1 MKKLKKEYFGSF
13 QKKSDIIPD
22 LIEIQLNTYKWFM
35 QKDTKPEE
43 RMDKGLQSVF
53 NFVFP
58 IVSPDGSVILEFI
71 EYYVGQPKYS
81 EIEARLIGKS
91 YTVPVKVKLRLIFR
105 TTGEVREQDVFIG
118 DIPLMTC
125 RGTFVI
131 NGAERVVV
139 NQIHRSPGVFFGYD
153 EVHSL
158 YSTKIIPDKGAWLEF
173 EIDSKGFII
182 VRIDRKRKI
191 FLGTFLKAVG
201 LGTLDVYKIDEYRNN
216 SIIITLPSNEAKK
229 LPIAGKII
237 FTRSES
243 ELKEENNSLYIVN
256 IKILGEPSE
265 SRDVKVELELGNTPY
280 EKFHKIEEVIQDY
293 KQYKFVSFNKIVSI
307 QEGEEK
313 VIEKKA
319 HLYDLNQSVL
329 HTFYNSKKINI
340 ISKEGQIDKEA
351 IINSL
356 LGKYLAVPLLNKSG
370 EEVLLE
376 VGEKISADI
385 IEQISYEQIP
395 YIYVLETEKYHD
407 EFVLIKSIVKDR
419 DNSVLLAIESIMNII
434 KPGDIVN
441 PKTIEKEF
449 QNIFFSESNYHLNEV
464 GRFNI
469 NAKFKYNTPVT
480 TTALIMEDI
489 VRTIDRIIRIYLQEA
504 EPDDIDHLSNRR
516 IRCMGELLTNQLKV
530 AFARMERIIRER
542 FTIQDVESFTPQSL
556 ISIKPVSSA
565 INEFFGT
572 SQLSQFMDQTNPLSE
587 LTHKRRLNALGP
599 GGLTRERAGYQVRDV
614 HYTHYGRMCPIETP
628 EGPNIGLIVSL
639 ATMTKLNKY
648 GFIMTPYK
656 KVENG
661 KVINKIEYLTAAE
674 EEDKIVAQANAPLKE
689 DGSFKEKVVSARFK
703 NNFRFIPAM
712 TVDYMDVSPMQ
723 IFSVSACLIP
733 FLEHD
738 DANRALMGSNM
749 QRQAVPLL
757 TTEQSLVQT
766 GMEKVAALHSGVVV
780 IAKRMGTVIDVE
792 ASRIVIKPDK
802 QENKNDL
809 DIYDMEKFRR
819 TNQGT
824 CYNQKPIVS
833 VGDKVSESRIIADG
847 PAINNGELALGKNV
861 LVAFMPW
868 EGYNYEDAILVSDKL
883 LKDDTLTS
891 IHIEEFDT
899 MARDTKLGKE
909 IITCD
914 IPNLS
919 ENSLQDLGEEGI
931 IQIGSYVKP
940 GNILVGKVT
949 PKGETELTP
958 EYKLL
963 HSIFGEKAREVRDTS
978 LRLPHGVEGIVIDI
992 KIFSRENGDD
1002 LEPGIE
1008 QLVKVYIASKKKL
1021 QVGDKLAGRHG
1032 NKGVLARI
1040 VPQEDMP
1047 FMEDGTPIE
1056 MVLNP
1061 LGVPSRMNI
1070 GQVLETQLAWAGKL
1084 LGIHFV
1090 TPIFEGPK
1098 PEEIEK
1104 ILKQAGL
1111 PSNSKADLYD
1121 GRNGEKFVYPV
1132 TVGYMYML
1140 KLSHLVDDKI
1150 HARSTGPYSLV
1161 TQQPLGGKAQFGG
1174 QRFGE
1179 MEVWALEAYGAANT
1193 LQELLTVKSD
1203 DMMGRARVYESI
1215 IKGKN
1220 ASSPGIPESF
1230 NVLIQELRGLS
1241 LDITAYNSRG
1251 QQINL
1256 YEGSMLD
1263 WRKIKKPTFDDLWKR
1278 K

>member
-1 MKKLKKEYFGSF
+1 MKKEYFGSF
-13 QKKSDIIPD
+13 HKNLNIIPD
-22 LIEIQLNTYKWFM
+22 LIEIQLNSFNWFF
-35 QKDTKPEE
+35 QADTDP
-43 RMDKGLQSVF
+43 DKREYQGFSSVF
-53 NFVFP
+53 KNVFP
-58 IVSPDGSVILEFI
+58 ITSPDGNVILEFI
-71 EYYVGQPKYS
+71 EYYVGDPKYT
-81 EIEARLIGKS
+81 ETEARMIGKS
-91 YTVPVKVKLRLIFR
+91 YSVPVKAKLRLIFR
-105 TTGEVREQDVFIG
+105 STGEVREQDVFIG
-118 DIPLMTC
+118 DLPFMTK
-125 RGTFVI
+125 RGTFII

-153 EVHSL
+153 ETHGT
-158 YSTKIIPDKGAWLEF
+158 YSTKIIPDKGAWLEY
-173 EIDSKGFII
+173 EIDNKGFII

-191 FLGTFLKAVG
+191 MLGTFLKAIG
-201 LGTLDVYKIDEYRNN
+201 LGTLGVYKITDKGKSSVTISVPAGE
-216 SIIITLPSNEAKK
+216 TKK
-229 LPIAGKII
+229 LPIGSKII
-237 FTRSES
+237 FVENES
-243 ELKEENNSLYIVN
+243 ELKEEKNSLFIVN
-256 IKILGEPSE
+256 IKHEKDSANKN
-265 SRDVKVELELGNTPY
+265 VKVELELGDTPY
-280 EKFHKIEEVIQDY
+280 KKTGKVEELIANFKSAKY
-293 KQYKFVSFNKIVSI
+293 ISFNKLI
-307 QEGEEK
+307 QVPESEGK
-313 VIEKKA
+313 VVERKE
-319 HLYDLNQSVL
+319 HLYALNQVVL
-329 HTFYNSKKINI
+329 HSFYDSHKI
-340 ISKEGQIDKEA
+340 SVVDKDGKRDKENT
-351 IINSL
+351 INAL
-356 LGKYLAVPLLNKSG
+356 LGKYLAVPLLSKTG

-376 VGEKISADI
+376 EGEKISADI
-385 IEQISYEQIP
+385 IEQIVSEELP
-395 YIYVLETEKYHD
+395 YVYVFNTEKYHD
-407 EFVLIKSIVKDR
+407 ELVLIKSVVKDR
-419 DNSVLLAIESIMNII
+419 DNSVLMAIETIINII

-441 PKTIEKEF
+441 PKTIETEF
-449 QNIFFSESNYHLNEV
+449 QNIFFNEDNYHLNEV

-469 NAKFKYNTPVT
+469 NEKFKYNPPVK
-480 TTALIMEDI
+480 TTALIMDDI
-489 VRTIDRIIRIYLQEA
+489 VKTIDRILRIYLQEE

-516 IRCMGELLTNQLKV
+516 IRGMGELLTNQMKV
-530 AFARMERIIRER
+530 AFARLERIIKER
-542 FTIQDVESFTPQSL
+542 FTIQDPESFTPQSL
-556 ISIKPVSSA
+556 ISIKPISSA

-599 GGLTRERAGYQVRDV
+599 GGLTRERAGYEVRDV

-648 GFIMTPYK
+648 GFIMTPYRL
-656 KVENG
+656 VENG
-661 KVINKIEYLTAAE
+661 KVTNKIEYLTAAE
-674 EEDKIVAQANAPLKE
+674 EEDKIVAQANASLKE
-689 DGSFKEKVVSARFK
+689 DGNFKEKVVSARLK
-703 NNFRFIPAM
+703 NNFQFVPVK

-723 IFSVSACLIP
+723 IFSVSASLIP

-757 TTEQSLVQT
+757 KTQLAYVQT
-766 GMEKVAALHSGVVV
+766 GMEKIAAVNSGVVV
-780 IAKRMGTVIDVE
+780 LAKRNGTVVDVE
-792 ASRIVIKPDK
+792 ASQIVVKPDIGSG
-802 QENKNDL
+802 KNDL
-809 DIYDMEKFRR
+809 DIYELEKFRR

-824 CYNQKPIVS
+824 CYNQKPIAAI
-833 VGDKVSESRIIADG
+833 GDKVKEGDVIADG
-847 PAINNGELALGKNV
+847 PGINTGELALGKNV

-899 MARDTKLGKE
+899 TARDTKLGKE

-919 ENSLQDLGEEGI
+919 ENSLSDLEETGI
-931 IQIGSYVKP
+931 VRVGAYAHP
-940 GNILVGKVT
+940 GDILVGKVT

-978 LRLPHGVEGIVIDI
+978 LRLPHGVEGVVIDI

-1008 QLVKVYIASKKKL
+1008 QLIKVYVASKKKL

-1047 FMEDGTPIE
+1047 YMEDGTPIE

-1070 GQVLETQLAWAGKL
+1070 GQVLETQLAWAGSV
-1084 LGIHFV
+1084 LGVNFV
-1090 TPIFEGPK
+1090 TPVFQGPK
-1098 PEEIEK
+1098 PEKIEK
-1104 ILKQAGL
+1104 ILKSAGL
-1111 PSNSKADLYD
+1111 PANSKVPLKD
-1121 GRNGEKFVYPV
+1121 GRTGEYFKFHT

-1230 NVLIQELRGLS
+1230 NVLIQELRGLC
-1241 LDITAYNSRG
+1241 LDITAYNSRK

-1256 YEGSMLD
+1256 YEGSMMD
-1263 WRKIKKPTFDDLWKR
+1263 WRKLKKPTFDELWKN